1 MLRNEAIE
9 IAPTWAQDDQSGA
22 SYREID
28 RQLRRIAKKRAAL
41 DVEEATWLREAER
54 QRIWRKL
61 GFSTALEYLED
72 VFGHTPRTAMERL
85 RVAKELGELPG
96 LEAALA
102 SGALSWSAA
111 RELSRVM
118 TPATESRWL
127 ERARGKNVADIQVL
141 VSGHKKG
148 DDPDEPKDPALM
160 TRRLVLE
167 LPPVLDALFEQ
178 TRLVLEK
185 ERGEH
190 LDDVVVF
197 EAMCMRCLE
206 PATPTVAGKAP
217 KPMHRIVTYKCE
229 ECSRGWR
236 EGRGRLVPI
245 ATSDLEVA
253 ACDAELVRELAPAVL
268 VTEQDTTD
276 GKGSG
281 DDRSGDDRS
290 GDDRTGD
297 DRTGD
302 DKTGDDKTGDYR
314 TGDETAVRHVP
325 RTKDGKVKTKR
336 RPPPT
341 LTIPKATRDFV
352 WARDQGRCRVPGCRA
367 TRHLTFHHLQF
378 QCEGGDHD
386 PANLMLSCDGHH
398 KVLHAG
404 LLTITGRAPDELTFT
419 RNGKRIVDA
428 RSRIEH
434 TATEILHADTELT
447 RKDNYCT
454 TRTPGV
460 HQEPQRTHAV
470 HEERQRTATRHR
482 CEDVVTL
489 EDARQAL
496 MQLGF
501 KARAA
506 RTAVDAAYA
515 HAGGDADVAMLVKMV
530 LDQQPAEPDRS
541 CSKTADD
548 FHGQATKALTQ
559 LGYSRSIASA
569 AVESASA
576 HVGAT
581 AELATLIKEA
591 LRRCGR
597 S

>member
-1 MLRNEAIE
+1 MLRDEAIE
-9 IAPTWAQDDQSGA
+9 VAPTWAQDDQSGA

-28 RQLRRIAKKRAAL
+28 KQLRRIAKKRAAL
-41 DVEEATWLREAER
+41 DVEEAKWLREAER

-102 SGALSWSAA
+102 SGALPWSAA

-127 ERARGKNVADIQVL
+127 ERARGKNVADIQQL

-148 DDPDEPKDPALM
+148 DDPDEPKDPTVM

-167 LPPVLDALFEQ
+167 LPPALDALFEQ

-190 LDDVVVF
+190 LDDLVVF

-206 PATPTVAGKAP
+206 LAQPAVGGKAP
-217 KPMHRIVTYKCE
+217 TPIHRIISFKCDD
-229 ECSRGWR
+229 CSRGWR

-245 ATSDLEVA
+245 APADLELA
-253 ACDAELVRELAPAVL
+253 ACDAELVADLGPAVL
-268 VTEQDTTD
+268 ATD
-276 GKGSG
+276 
-281 DDRSGDDRS
+281 
-290 GDDRTGD
+290 DDRTD
-297 DRTGD
+297 E
-302 DKTGDDKTGDYR
+302 DKTDDDTTSSTASACTR
-314 TGDETAVRHVP
+314 TAPRHIP
-325 RTKDGKVKTKR
+325 RTKDGKVHTKR

-367 TRHLTFHHLQF
+367 TRHLTFHHLRF
-378 QCEGGDHD
+378 LCEGGDHD
-386 PANLMLSCDGHH
+386 PANLTLICDGHH
-398 KVLHAG
+398 KVLHQG
-404 LLTITGRAPDELTFT
+404 LLTITGRAPDELTFV
-419 RNGKRIVDA
+419 RDGKRLVDT
-428 RSRIEH
+428 RSTIEH
-434 TATEILHADTELT
+434 KASETLRADIENSRKDTEKHNACAA
-447 RKDNYCT
+447 RVPK
-454 TRTPGV
+454 
-460 HQEPQRTHAV
+460 
-470 HEERQRTATRHR
+470 RHR
-482 CEDVVTL
+482 FDDVVKL
-489 EDARQAL
+489 EHAKQAL

-506 RTAVDAAYA
+506 RAALNAACA
-515 HAGGDADVAMLVKMV
+515 HVGSAADVAMLVKAV
-530 LDQQPAEPDRS
+530 LDQRRPDLDPAYSSAETDLR
-541 CSKTADD
+541 AD
-548 FHGQATKALTQ
+548 ATQALTQ
-559 LGYSRSIASA
+559 LGYSRPIASA
-569 AVESASA
+569 AVEAASA

-581 AELATLIKEA
+581 AEVATLIREA
-591 LRRCGR
+591 LRRCG
-597 S
+597 SS